1 MPELY
6 SCWSMSRKVSSSAL
20 NLVCVMCEN
29 TCDLKRTSLVERR
42 YRVDADDGREAR
54 RAGGAEQEEIV
65 SWTVSVPN
73 FRKMRALAL
82 RDS

>member
-29 TCDLKRTSLVERR
+29 TCDLKRTLLVERR

-65 SWTVSVPN
+65 SRTVSVPN
-73 FRKMRALAL
+73 CGKVCALAL
-82 RDS
+82 RDA

>member
-29 TCDLKRTSLVERR
+29 TCDLKRTLLVERR
-42 YRVDADDGREAR
+42 YRADADDGREAR

-82 RDS
+82 RDA

>member
-6 SCWSMSRKVSSSAL
+6 SCWSMSRVSSSAL

-29 TCDLKRTSLVERR
+29 TCDLKRTLLVERR

-65 SWTVSVPN
+65 SRTVSVPN
-73 FRKMRALAL
+73 CGKVCALAL
-82 RDS
+82 RDA